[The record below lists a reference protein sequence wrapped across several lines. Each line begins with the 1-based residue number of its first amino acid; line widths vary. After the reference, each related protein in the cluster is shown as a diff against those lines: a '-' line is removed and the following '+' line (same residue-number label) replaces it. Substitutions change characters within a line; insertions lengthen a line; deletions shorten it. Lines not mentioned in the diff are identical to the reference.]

1 MPIQS
6 QLLDRSSFR
15 LQQNGNAVADRINP
29 LALVALQGIFTTHH
43 QRLAADGA
51 GKNFQQ
57 VGGNHKGNSNSAG
70 NREL

>member
-6 QLLDRSSFR
+6 QLLDGGFR
-15 LQQNGNAVADRINP
+15 LQQNGNAITDRVNP
-29 LALVALQGIFTTHH
+29 LALIALQRVFSAQH

-57 VGGNHKGNSNSAG
+57 VGRNHKGNSNSAG